1 MKGVGKDT
9 MKKILLVEDD
19 PDIIELLNLNL
30 KEPAYCLISCT
41 TANEALLN
49 IKKTSFDFILLDIG
63 LPDKDGVEV
72 CRAIRSEQLKTPIMM
87 LSARSEEIDKVLAL
101 EMGADDYMTK
111 PFSVRELNAR
121 IKAHLRSREPEIALE
136 TKQNIRFKELLIDN
150 HLKKV
155 SLKNKRLDLTQK
167 EFDLLLQLAR
177 NPGKTYNRQELLQLV
192 WGYNISE
199 YEHTVTSHINR
210 LRIKLETDLNNPQYI
225 LTTWGVGY
233 RFADETDE
241 Q

>member
-1 MKGVGKDT
+1 MVS

-19 PDIIELLNLNL
+19 PDIIQLLNLHL
-30 KEPAYCLISCT
+30 SEPAYQLTSCSSGR
-41 TANEALLN
+41 EAIQN
-49 IKKTSFDFILLDIG
+49 IRDDAFDFVLLDIM
-63 LPDKDGVEV
+63 LPDKDGIEV
-72 CRAIRSEQLKTPIMM
+72 CRAIREQKVKTPIMM

-121 IKAHLRSREPEIALE
+121 IKAHLRSREPEAPIE
-136 TKQNIRFKELLIDN
+136 SVQEIRFKELVIDN
-150 HLKKV
+150 NLKKV
-155 SLKNKRLDLTQK
+155 SLKNKRLELTQK

-177 NPGKTYNRQELLQLV
+177 NPGKTYSRQELLQLV

-210 LRIKLETDLNNPQYI
+210 LRIKLETDLNKPQYI

-233 RFADETDE
+233 RFTDE
-241 Q
+241 IEQ